1 MVPASSIQWGARLTT
16 GALFTV
22 REQEG
27 DTFGAYGKIVPEATL
42 GIDVKN
48 LLMITPRIDFGLVA
62 HVAYQMYLFDSEGY
76 DGTFNIL
83 GFGVLPRVRMDWG
96 KASLYVL
103 GGIETTAMR
112 EHAQNIMVYRGF
124 DVPFTG
130 VVWIAGVGGT
140 FLIGD
145 HVDLGLEALWQHQ
158 STGYRDSVGVR
169 LLCETRIEGTR

>member
-62 HVAYQMYLFDSEGY
+62 HVAYQMYLFDSDGY

-83 GFGVLPRVRMDWG
+83 GFGVLPRVRWIG
-96 KASLYVL
+96 ERSLSCWRNRVD
-103 GGIETTAMR
+103 GVR
-112 EHAQNIMVYRGF
+112 EHAQYMVYRGF
-124 DVPFTG
+124 DVPFTE
-130 VVWIAGVGGT
+130 WC
-140 FLIGD
+140 
-145 HVDLGLEALWQHQ
+145 GL
-158 STGYRDSVGVR
+158 RVGVR
-169 LLCETRIEGTR
+169 F